1 MIPGTT
7 HEEGTMSH
15 INHIEDENRYRND
28 LGREN
33 RSAIKRS
40 LLMALMAVGAITA
53 AVLLAPASDPSPI
66 RPDARDARMS
76 IDAPALAP
84 EPTDP
89 VVGSYSMRRDAPP
102 DDRIEVGYY

>member
-1 MIPGTT
+1 
-7 HEEGTMSH
+7 MSH

-66 RPDARDARMS
+66 PRTRWQ
-76 IDAPALAP
+76 ALQPLSTKTVQPGALFHSGGTSP
-84 EPTDP
+84 GPCGRAAAGRSTVSTTSP
-89 VVGSYSMRRDAPP
+89 QAVRVRQ
-102 DDRIEVGYY
+102 